1 MVGLVSLFQFNH
13 GFDFLAIAITLALT
27 VVGYHRGFLEE
38 LARLAALLFATV
50 MTLQY
55 AHTLAF
61 WLQERV
67 AVDGRILAITSFIG
81 IFTSV
86 LLITR
91 LLTRFLQVFM
101 LSKGIGWAN
110 RSLGIIFG
118 FLKGV
123 VTIAVI
129 LWMIDMI
136 PNPNYFRDL
145 KSDSYVYRQFTIYRD
160 WSINSFGLQDSA
172 AKSELWLRENL
183 NSRDNLRH

>member
-1 MVGLVSLFQFNH
+1 MLGLVPLFQFNH
-13 GFDFLAIAITLALT
+13 GFDFLAILITLTLT

-38 LARLAALLFATV
+38 LARLAALLFAAV
-50 MTLQY
+50 VAARH

-67 AVDGRILAITSFIG
+67 AVDGRILSSASFIG
-81 IFTSV
+81 LFASV
-86 LLITR
+86 LFVTR

-110 RSLGIIFG
+110 RSLGVIFG

-123 VTIAVI
+123 VTVMVI

-145 KSDSYVYRQFTIYRD
+145 KSDSYVYSQFTRYRD
-160 WSINSFGLQDSA
+160 SSFRSFGLQDSVT
-172 AKSELWLRENL
+172 KGELWLKDRL
-183 NSRDNLRH
+183 NSGDRLRQ